1 VSEAAS
7 PAAAAPPEPASAPPA
22 PPAPAWPDP
31 LPAAI
36 APEPVPSPAPA
47 PTLPSPDGPVIEAPR
62 AVAAAPAAAPV
73 PRQEPQPDQKKRGP
87 MEIDLTSV
95 LGEIEGVFTPPGGS
109 APQAQPGPSSP
120 AGAPAPPASGD
131 TGLDD
136 VFKDFRDAVTRQG
149 GVDQSAQ
156 HMKLARTY
164 LEMGMLEEA
173 ITALKN
179 AVRSPRQ
186 RFEAGVLLGRLYK
199 SRGDVPHAIEWFE
212 RAAEAPAPT
221 ADEGRALLYNL
232 AATLEEAGEIARALA
247 VFLELQADAGDYR
260 DVAARVDHLS
270 RVQTGG

>member
-1 VSEAAS
+1 V
-7 PAAAAPPEPASAPPA
+7 
-22 PPAPAWPDP
+22 
-31 LPAAI
+31 
-36 APEPVPSPAPA
+36 
-47 PTLPSPDGPVIEAPR
+47 TEAPR
-62 AVAAAPAAAPV
+62 AVAAAPVAAPV
-73 PRQEPQPDQKKRGP
+73 PRHEPQPDQKKRGP

-95 LGEIEGVFTPPGGS
+95 LGEIEGVFAPSPAA
-109 APQAQPGPSSP
+109 APQAPPSSASP
-120 AGAPAPPASGD
+120 AGAPPPPAPGD
-131 TGLDD
+131 TALDD

-156 HMKLARTY
+156 HMTLARTY